1 MLVRVVRLYS
11 ILEVEQRLLLLVALV
26 RLRRLTAI
34 HRSGSAATDVVA
46 FSVCACRCLLELV
59 GLVVA
64 YCQIAKNV
72 VLHLVDGWIPTL
84 GTLLGQSI
92 QIRILVTTTWLVPR
106 S

>member
-1 MLVRVVRLYS
+1 M
-11 ILEVEQRLLLLVALV
+11 EQRLLLLVALV
-26 RLRRLTAI
+26 RLRRLTAV

-46 FSVCACRCLLELV
+46 FSVRARRCLLELV

-72 VLHLVDGWIPTL
+72 VLHLVDSWIPTL

-92 QIRILVTTTWLVPR
+92 QICVLVTTTWLVPR